1 MWRARS
7 SRSRSSLAVRGRCR
21 KCTKHPATQRRPAR
35 TGRTARLGLAWPSRR
50 SALQGCSMR
59 RTHDAPDHRPQE
71 AWGVVQGA
79 FTHPLEAED
88 GAHYRSTGTG
98 RAFHFAG
105 IPCSRSPESV
115 FHFSEI
121 RRNLGSP
128 FPYSSAAGSIPACA
142 GKPGRG
148 GASGRGDRVHPRVCG
163 ETAER
168 ACLCRRASRRSWRD
182 SERLQSL
189 QSRLSIASA
198 LVREGEELQ
207 DYQTVDLG
215 QTHLRYPAWTT
226 RGRCQSISTTL
237 AAVAAAPFLPSTSRR

>member
-1 MWRARS
+1 MAVS
-7 SRSRSSLAVRGRCR
+7 AVRATRLLDATDTRRAGPP
-21 KCTKHPATQRRPAR
+21 PAGGVGRRPR
-35 TGRTARLGLAWPSRR
+35 RVYPPFGGRRR
-50 SALQGCSMR
+50 
-59 RTHDAPDHRPQE
+59 RP
-71 AWGVVQGA
+71 
-79 FTHPLEAED
+79 
-88 GAHYRSTGTG
+88 YRSTGTG

-142 GKPGRG
+142 GKPGRA